1 MMRVVLL
8 NFLGIFNILFVC
20 LLVQFLYSSVYCIDY
35 RILFNIVIVIKL
47 KDLLILNF
55 VNLLNEFCRIMEDNG
70 INGDINIDFDQ
81 SFFLVKESFIQF
93 FLILR
98 KVIQFKIDNLF
109 FINGI
114 NCMIKVFEID

>member
-93 FLILR
+93 FLIVR

>member
-1 MMRVVLL
+1 MRVLLL

>member
-1 MMRVVLL
+1 MRVLLL
-8 NFLGIFNILFVC
+8 NFLGIINILFVC

>member
-1 MMRVVLL
+1 MRVLLL

-35 RILFNIVIVIKL
+35 RIVFNIVIVIKL